1 MQPQYD
7 SSLIEQS
14 LLLNR
19 RRNEKEH
26 LKRKLEEHFEDM
38 DIVDEVDSFGKIFL
52 GISFKK
58 IRTKQKVKVEN
69 VLDKQLDV
77 TPKVY
82 LCGTLWHESKG
93 EMIQILKSLM
103 R

>member
-1 MQPQYD
+1 VQPQYE

-26 LKRKLEEHFEDM
+26 LKRKLEEHFEGM
-38 DIVDEVDSFGKIFL
+38 DIIDEVDSLGLLNSIVYLNKSFVISKLFL
-52 GISFKK
+52 
-58 IRTKQKVKVEN
+58 VY
-69 VLDKQLDV
+69 LDKQLDI

-82 LCGTLWHESKG
+82 LCGTLWHETRG
-93 EMIQILKSLM
+93 EMIQILKSIM